1 MAKKK
6 KKKNLL
12 YVYVIRTI
20 KIYEMMYDF
29 DYFYN
34 VEYEYIAALV
44 MLFSAAEKKRKID
57 A

>member
-1 MAKKK
+1 
-6 KKKNLL
+6 
-12 YVYVIRTI
+12 
-20 KIYEMMYDF
+20 MMYDF